1 VVRGKKEETPG
12 KVEIEDIKMEPSII
26 LLFSGQII
34 GTQLSITYLLLL
46 FLSPEAQCYLLTI
59 FSFIVLFYFFFKILI
74 INNNKKKSLNNSN
87 GRPPLDTSPV
97 LLHPYKTCSCLFRG
111 HPTPHLLHLK
121 SKINPKDLGFLWF
134 KFKT

>member
-46 FLSPEAQCYLLTI
+46 FLSPESSSNDFL
-59 FSFIVLFYFFFKILI
+59 FHRFVLF
-74 INNNKKKSLNNSN
+74 
-87 GRPPLDTSPV
+87 
-97 LLHPYKTCSCLFRG
+97 
-111 HPTPHLLHLK
+111 
-121 SKINPKDLGFLWF
+121 FL
-134 KFKT
+134 